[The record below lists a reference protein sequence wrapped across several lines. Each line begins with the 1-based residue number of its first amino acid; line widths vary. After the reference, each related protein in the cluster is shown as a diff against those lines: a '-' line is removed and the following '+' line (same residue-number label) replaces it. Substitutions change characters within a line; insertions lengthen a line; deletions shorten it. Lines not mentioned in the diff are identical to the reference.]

1 MPPVEK
7 DAEEYNM
14 IHKRRGK
21 AMIFNHDEF
30 KSELPGDGSAVDVS
44 ALKETYEALGFEV
57 IIHQNL
63 IQKTILNALL
73 SVSLNNLFSYFQ

>member
-14 IHKRRGK
+14 NHKRRGK
-21 AMIFNHDEF
+21 AMIFNHDKF
-30 KSELPGDGSAVDVS
+30 KSEDPRPGSDADVS

-63 IQKTILNALL
+63 IQSAILKALAECKFKQG
-73 SVSLNNLFSYFQ
+73 VLN